1 MKKYWKFGII
11 GAVIVLGVTV
21 GIKIHAVNTKTK
33 DVPEEIYEMGQE
45 VSLDK
50 CTLLS
55 YPMDGYSI
63 KVKNAR
69 VLDTE
74 TFLKEYDAVGKNIP
88 ELYYEPK
95 VYEVE
100 VEIANRDNE
109 DGGINLRELY
119 LQDHAGLIGFN
130 EVYYRIANKE
140 KGYEETSIAVRPG
153 TSITMLIEFSIPEK
167 NFSKKA
173 YRNIEGEEF
182 RLVAT
187 LYPVKKMIKLK

>member
-109 DGGINLRELY
+109 DGGINLRRKRTE
-119 LQDHAGLIGFN
+119 
-130 EVYYRIANKE
+130 RI
-140 KGYEETSIAVRPG
+140 
-153 TSITMLIEFSIPEK
+153 L
-167 NFSKKA
+167 
-173 YRNIEGEEF
+173 NI
-182 RLVAT
+182 LDVT
-187 LYPVKKMIKLK
+187 V